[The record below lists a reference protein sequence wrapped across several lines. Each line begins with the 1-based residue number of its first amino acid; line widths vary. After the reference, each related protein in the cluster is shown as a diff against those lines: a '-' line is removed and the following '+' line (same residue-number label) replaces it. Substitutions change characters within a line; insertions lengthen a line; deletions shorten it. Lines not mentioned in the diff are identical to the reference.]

1 MQICVGVAGR
11 TLSTL
16 YADPRRRPHD
26 GRVFHSQRSTDVYFA
41 VLDEVEEVEHR
52 CREMVEKIAEYTGE
66 DIEQLLQ
73 R

>member
-1 MQICVGVAGR
+1 MTSYFRAKIIINMLKVGCNHV
-11 TLSTL
+11 
-16 YADPRRRPHD
+16 HC
-26 GRVFHSQRSTDVYFA
+26 DV
-41 VLDEVEEVEHR
+41 VDEVEEVEHR

>member
-1 MQICVGVAGR
+1 MLKVGCNHV
-11 TLSTL
+11 
-16 YADPRRRPHD
+16 HC
-26 GRVFHSQRSTDVYFA
+26 DV
-41 VLDEVEEVEHR
+41 VDEVEEVEHR

>member
-1 MQICVGVAGR
+1 MTSDFRAALVGNKNKIKMWKFGCSHVHF
-11 TLSTL
+11 
-16 YADPRRRPHD
+16 D
-26 GRVFHSQRSTDVYFA
+26 